1 MYLSRSLSLSF
12 YAFICLLQMVRCV
25 FGALLAPPKKEN
37 FFLFFFVVF
46 ASRESRN
53 TTIDR
58 SNRSTRNILTRSFG
72 WRAKNSTSFVLVVRR
87 RAKVDI
93 FFFFREER
101 TRKRRERT
109 HIQKQLLSCSAFP
122 SSLLVRYARERERE
136 RKKHAR
142 QTPRE
147 RILFK
152 RRRRRR

>member
-1 MYLSRSLSLSF
+1 MYLSRSLSRLSF
-12 YAFICLLQMVRCV
+12 YAFMCLFQMVRCV

-53 TTIDR
+53 TTIDSIESIDTQHSHTFVWLACEKHIVR
-58 SNRSTRNILTRSFG
+58 S
-72 WRAKNSTSFVLVVRR
+72 RR
-87 RAKVDI
+87 PSSKSRDL
-93 FFFFREER
+93 FFFREER

>member
-37 FFLFFFVVF
+37 FFLFFLLFLQVEN
-46 ASRESRN
+46 RETQRS
-53 TTIDR
+53 IDR
-58 SNRSTRNILTRSFG
+58 IDRHATFSHVRLVGVRKTAHRSF
-72 WRAKNSTSFVLVVRR
+72 SSSVVEQKSRS
-87 RAKVDI
+87 
-93 FFFFREER
+93 FFFREER

-136 RKKHAR
+136 REKNTRGRPQSK
-142 QTPRE
+142 

-152 RRRRRR
+152 RR

>member
-37 FFLFFFVVF
+37 FFLFFLLFLQVEN
-46 ASRESRN
+46 RETQRS
-53 TTIDR
+53 IDR
-58 SNRSTRNILTRSFG
+58 IDRHATFSHVRLVGVRKAHRSFSSSVEQKS
-72 WRAKNSTSFVLVVRR
+72 RS
-87 RAKVDI
+87 
-93 FFFFREER
+93 FFFREER

>member
-37 FFLFFFVVF
+37 FFLFFCCFCK
-46 ASRESRN
+46 SRIAKHN
-53 TTIDR
+53 DR
-58 SNRSTRNILTRSFG
+58 SIESIDTQHSHTFVWLACEKHIVRS
-72 WRAKNSTSFVLVVRR
+72 RR
-87 RAKVDI
+87 PSSKSRDL
-93 FFFFREER
+93 FFFREER

-136 RKKHAR
+136 REKNTRGRPQSK
-142 QTPRE
+142 

-152 RRRRRR
+152 RR

>member
-72 WRAKNSTSFVLVVRR
+72 WRAKSTSFVLVVR